1 MQFMEEM
8 YAMSIGIHT
17 AGVLL
22 LIGIIVMNWVH
33 LARANDIRVY
43 AKQMRIVMPISS
55 SLIFLILF
63 TGAVM
68 MAAKHL
74 SFTLEN
80 IVMILFAIA
89 MIVLE
94 AKRYGSLKHI
104 NLKAPQAFPRYKSR
118 VYRFFGIELAMNVI
132 MSIWMLM

>member
-8 YAMSIGIHT
+8 YAMSIGIHNG
-17 AGVLL
+17 GVLL

-33 LARANDIRVY
+33 LMRANDIRVY
-43 AKQMRIVMPISS
+43 AKQMRIVMPVSS

-63 TGAVM
+63 TGMVM

-80 IVMILFAIA
+80 IVMILFAVA
-89 MIVLE
+89 MVVLE
-94 AKRYGSLKHI
+94 ARRYGSLKHI
-104 NLKAPQAFPRYKSR
+104 NLKAEKAFANYKTKT
-118 VYRFFGIELAMNVI
+118 YRLFGAELAMNVV
-132 MSIWMLM
+132 MSLWMWL

>member
-8 YAMSIGIHT
+8 YAMSIGIHN
-17 AGVLL
+17 AGVLI

-33 LARANDIRVY
+33 LMRAEDIRVY
-43 AKQMRIVMPISS
+43 ARQMRIMMPVSS
-55 SLIFLILF
+55 SFIFLILF
-63 TGAVM
+63 TGMVM

-80 IVMILFAIA
+80 IAMILFAVA
-89 MIVLE
+89 MVVLE

-104 NLKAPQAFPRYKSR
+104 NLKADNAFAIYKEKT
-118 VYRFFGIELAMNVI
+118 YRLFGAELTMNVL
-132 MSIWMLM
+132 MSLWMWR

>member
-1 MQFMEEM
+1 MEEM
-8 YAMSIGIHT
+8 YAMSIGIHNG
-17 AGVLL
+17 GVLL
-22 LIGIIVMNWVH
+22 LIGIIVINWVH
-33 LARANDIRVY
+33 LLRASNIRNYAR
-43 AKQMRIVMPISS
+43 QMRIMMPISS

-80 IVMILFAIA
+80 VVMILFAVLL
-89 MIVLE
+89 IVLE

-104 NLKAPQAFPRYKSR
+104 NLKAQNAFVDYKR
-118 VYRFFGIELAMNVI
+118 RAYRIFGVELAMNVV
-132 MSIWMLM
+132 MSVWMLA